1 MTTLK
6 SFIERFKLLC
16 DLDVAL
22 IDKLQDHEDR
32 LSALEKS
39 HEKNKQLTTGN
50 SQRIGEI
57 TLLLGHHGLVSKK

>member
-6 SFIERFKLLC
+6 SFVERFKLLC

-39 HEKNKQLTTGN
+39 HEKNRQLTQGN

-57 TLLLGHHGLVSKK
+57 TLLLGQYGLVNNK

>member
-6 SFIERFKLLC
+6 SFVERFKLLC

-32 LSALEKS
+32 LSKLEQS
-39 HEKNKQLTTGN
+39 HGKNKQLTTGN

-57 TLLLGHHGLVSKK
+57 QLLLAHNGLAGKK